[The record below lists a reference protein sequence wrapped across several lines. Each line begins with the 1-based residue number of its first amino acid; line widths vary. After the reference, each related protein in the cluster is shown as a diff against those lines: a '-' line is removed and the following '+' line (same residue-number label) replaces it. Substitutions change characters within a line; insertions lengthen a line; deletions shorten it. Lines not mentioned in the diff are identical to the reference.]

1 MQLTFFHGTIQGRSH
16 DVNEDCITTIPEAR
30 LAILSDGIGGRA
42 AGEVASRMAVETVAE
57 QFTTQTSEATDA
69 LDNAHVQ
76 QVFLRSA
83 LLAHDRIRELADAKI
98 DLSGMGTTL
107 LAVYFGVDELTALH
121 VGDSRLYRLRG
132 GSLSQLNE
140 DHTFASNRK
149 LRTGYASGYL
159 LRSIGTEDIFEPD
172 LISSTIAAQDL
183 YMLCSDGLS
192 DLVPDNEIREIL
204 LSSSSGYEEKIKN
217 LMEKALEY
225 GSQDDISIVIV
236 FIEKLSDTQPI

>member
-1 MQLTFFHGTIQGRSH
+1 MKLTFFHGTVQGRAH
-16 DVNEDCITTIPEAR
+16 DTNEDYIKTVPSTR

-57 QFTTQTSEATDA
+57 QFTIDTSVDPGA

-83 LLAHDRIRELADAKI
+83 SLAHDRIRELADSNI
-98 DLSGMGTTL
+98 DYSGMGTTL

-132 GSLSQLNE
+132 GTLSQLNE

-149 LRTGYASGYL
+149 LRTGYAAGYL

-172 LISSTIAAQDL
+172 LISSTIAAQAL

-192 DLVPDNEIREIL
+192 DLLPESEILEIL
-204 LSSSSGYEEKIKN
+204 LSSGPGYEEKIDI
-217 LMEKALEY
+217 LIEKALEY
-225 GSQDDISIVIV
+225 GSQDDISIIIV
-236 FIEKLSDTQPI
+236 LSMS

>member
-83 LLAHDRIRELADAKI
+83 LLAHDRIRELADSKI

>member
-132 GSLSQLNE
+132 GTLSQLNE

-149 LRTGYASGYL
+149 LRTGYAAGYL

-192 DLVPDNEIREIL
+192 DLLPENEILEIL
-204 LSSSSGYEEKIKN
+204 LSSGPGYE
-217 LMEKALEY
+217 
-225 GSQDDISIVIV
+225 
-236 FIEKLSDTQPI
+236 LSLIHI

>member
-204 LSSSSGYEEKIKN
+204 LSSSSGYEEIIKN

>member
-132 GSLSQLNE
+132 GTLSQLNE

-149 LRTGYASGYL
+149 LRTGYAAGYL
-159 LRSIGTEDIFEPD
+159 LRSIGTEDLFEPD

-192 DLVPDNEIREIL
+192 DLLPENEILEIL
-204 LSSSSGYEEKIKN
+204 LSSGPGYEEKIDI
-217 LMEKALEY
+217 LIEKALEY
-225 GSQDDISIVIV
+225 GSQDDISIIIV
-236 FIEKLSDTQPI
+236 LSMS